1 MPRKIRQLI
10 ADLESARFAAVE
22 GGKGSH
28 RQVRHPRFAGSV
40 ILKGKEPLALA
51 ESERA
56 KIARRL
62 IDSIDGPAASD
73 AQTAWDAGLQRRLR
87 DVESGT
93 AQGRPAADVV
103 SEIRAQH
110 RR

>member
-28 RQVRHPRFAGSV
+28 RQARPPRFADSV
-40 ILKGKEPLALA
+40 ILRGIAALALA

-62 IDSIDGPAASD
+62 IDAIDGPAASD
-73 AQTAWDAGLQRRLR
+73 AQTAWDAELQRRLR
-87 DVESGT
+87 EVESGT
-93 AQGRPAADVV
+93 AQGRPAADVF
-103 SEIRAQH
+103 SEIRAHH

>member
-1 MPRKIRQLI
+1 MTALAEKI
-10 ADLESARFAAVE
+10 
-22 GGKGSH
+22 
-28 RQVRHPRFAGSV
+28 
-40 ILKGKEPLALA
+40 GKEALALS

-56 KIARRL
+56 NIARLL

-73 AQTAWDAGLQRRLR
+73 AQAEWDAELQRRLR
-87 DVESGT
+87 EVESGT
-93 AQGRPAADVV
+93 AKGRPAADVF